1 MAFLYNLDVA
11 KLTAS
16 NSGLCDNAK
25 DEYCKVVNALLIFKW
40 LH

>member
-11 KLTAS
+11 KLTVCD
-16 NSGLCDNAK
+16 SGLCDTAK
-25 DEYCKVVNALLIFKW
+25 DEYCGVVNALLIFKW